1 MCIDDSLTFFDKNND
16 YNIVDLAELF
26 SITPASYSLTE
37 PFTITLLAVDTEWAD
52 LEGTAILAPSNA
64 LDLSANQIE
73 ISWKVFASATNTAPE
88 FTSGYDDMSVTVN
101 ESATFSIGG
110 YEDSEDT
117 TDNLTISVKVNGSD
131 LPEFLIF
138 GSTQILI
145 TPTDNT

>member
-1 MCIDDSLTFFDKNND
+1 MCIGNSLTFFDKNDD
-16 YNIVDLAELF
+16 YKIVDLAELF
-26 SITPASYSLTE
+26 SITPAAYSLTE
-37 PFTITLLAVDTEWAD
+37 PFTVTLLAVDIDWAE

-73 ISWKVFASATNTAPE
+73 ISWKVYASAINNAPE

-110 YEDSEDT
+110 YEDVEDT

-138 GSTQILI
+138 GSTQIFDK
-145 TPTDNT
+145 PNR